1 MRAIAIL
8 VIVAYHAGLPGFSG
22 GFIGVDIFFVI
33 SGFLITR
40 NLLDE
45 SSNKNS
51 IVLSRFWAR
60 RVRRLVPG
68 LALMTIVTLIAS
80 LLVVAPFDMLQISRE
95 GASAALYVSNIV
107 FGFKAQNYFAADI
120 NKSPFLHTWSLGVEE
135 QFYLVWPFVL
145 YAGLLLSRRTGIL
158 IRRLASPMFV
168 IILGASLTAN
178 IVLTNR
184 GSSWAFFSLPTRAWE
199 FAVGGLLAAIAVRK
213 APSWCG
219 LLFGIT
225 GLAAIVYADL
235 AFNDSTSY
243 PGANALWPVAGIA
256 LVILAGQITDPS
268 NPNVVMQVLGTRPMR
283 WIGRLS
289 YSWYLWHWPLI
300 VLAVLAT
307 GNSSVLLRSSASLV
321 SLGVAYIAFRSVE
334 NPFRFSQSLIRSSS
348 RTYLLGL
355 VITAVTLGTAG
366 AAWVWASGR
375 TPASYAELQSAAMKA
390 FFPKCTNAETPGGI
404 SYCAGGDLS
413 SPTVVALVGDS
424 HAATWFNELSV
435 VAASQH
441 VRIAAF
447 MKSACPYIP
456 IVVKPAIPNGPT
468 STSQCLAARTEGL
481 RGVKEL
487 KPVGIILSDH
497 DRQYLG
503 LILDKNGN
511 VPNEQVQVGL
521 WRSAF
526 KAFLH
531 QMQSQGIRPAVILD
545 DPTLPYEPAECV
557 SRTQS
562 LAACESSR
570 VAALSTGE
578 SLMRADIGVLKADAS
593 VPTLAPDSVLCDE
606 AGCPLELHGH
616 LLYADTNHLTRGATK
631 LMQPQLTQLL
641 RAVTGG

>member
-1 MRAIAIL
+1 
-8 VIVAYHAGLPGFSG
+8 
-22 GFIGVDIFFVI
+22 
-33 SGFLITR
+33 
-40 NLLDE
+40 
-45 SSNKNS
+45 
-51 IVLSRFWAR
+51 
-60 RVRRLVPG
+60 
-68 LALMTIVTLIAS
+68 
-80 LLVVAPFDMLQISRE
+80 
-95 GASAALYVSNIV
+95 
-107 FGFKAQNYFAADI
+107 
-120 NKSPFLHTWSLGVEE
+120 
-135 QFYLVWPFVL
+135 
-145 YAGLLLSRRTGIL
+145 
-158 IRRLASPMFV
+158 
-168 IILGASLTAN
+168 
-178 IVLTNR
+178 
-184 GSSWAFFSLPTRAWE
+184 
-199 FAVGGLLAAIAVRK
+199 
-213 APSWCG
+213 
-219 LLFGIT
+219 
-225 GLAAIVYADL
+225 
-235 AFNDSTSY
+235 
-243 PGANALWPVAGIA
+243 
-256 LVILAGQITDPS
+256 
-268 NPNVVMQVLGTRPMR
+268 
-283 WIGRLS
+283 
-289 YSWYLWHWPLI
+289 
-300 VLAVLAT
+300 
-307 GNSSVLLRSSASLV
+307 
-321 SLGVAYIAFRSVE
+321 
-334 NPFRFSQSLIRSSS
+334 
-348 RTYLLGL
+348 
-355 VITAVTLGTAG
+355 
-366 AAWVWASGR
+366 
-375 TPASYAELQSAAMKA
+375 MKA